1 MRALTRR
8 EAFGR
13 ARALMA
19 RQRGVP
25 APERLVPRE
34 DLVNTLEFEEQA
46 ARRLPP
52 ERRALLAG
60 SPRESLDRITLRP
73 RICVPV
79 LDLDLSVPLFGDTH
93 FAPILVGPVAD
104 QERFHPDGELATVR
118 GAGAARAA
126 IVVSSRSTVP
136 LGALAAIARTP
147 LWRQVFVDDPQAA
160 AQIDEAARTGCRAA
174 VVTLDAGSAPALA
187 ALVRAASVP
196 VVVKGISRPEMARR
210 AIDAGAQALVV
221 SNQHDDSAED
231 TGSPILTLPDIVDVA
246 GGTPVL
252 VDGGFRRGTDIV
264 KALAFGARAVLVSR
278 PVMWGLAAYGA
289 DGVQSVVEMLQT
301 ELARYMAM
309 CGKPRVS
316 ALDRSLLRVHRRE

>member
-1 MRALTRR
+1 
-8 EAFGR
+8 
-13 ARALMA
+13 
-19 RQRGVP
+19 
-25 APERLVPRE
+25 
-34 DLVNTLEFEEQA
+34 
-46 ARRLPP
+46 
-52 ERRALLAG
+52 
-60 SPRESLDRITLRP
+60 
-73 RICVPV
+73 
-79 LDLDLSVPLFGDTH
+79 
-93 FAPILVGPVAD
+93 
-104 QERFHPDGELATVR
+104 
-118 GAGAARAA
+118 
-126 IVVSSRSTVP
+126 VVSSRSTVP

-289 DGVQSVVEMLQT
+289 EGVQSVVEMLQT

-309 CGKPRVS
+309 CGKARVS

>member
-104 QERFHPDGELATVR
+104 QGRFHPDGELATVR

-187 ALVRAASVP
+187 TLVRAASV
-196 VVVKGISRPEMARR
+196 PEMARR

-289 DGVQSVVEMLQT
+289 EGVQSVVEMLQT

-309 CGKPRVS
+309 CGKARVS
-316 ALDRSLLRVHRRE
+316 ALERSLLRVHRRE